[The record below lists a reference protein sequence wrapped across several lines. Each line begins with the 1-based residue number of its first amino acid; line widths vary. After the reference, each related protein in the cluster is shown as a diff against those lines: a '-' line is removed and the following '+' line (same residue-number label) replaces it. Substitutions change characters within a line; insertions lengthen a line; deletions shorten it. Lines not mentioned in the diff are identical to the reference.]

1 MKKLLILTLML
12 VMGMACP
19 APADAQKKAQA
30 QPCSME
36 EFRTKQ
42 EAFLTEQAE
51 LTQDEAAR
59 FFPLYFELQDKKKA
73 LNDAAF
79 AKARKGKDGNA
90 TEKDYEDI
98 LDELAQA
105 RLACDR
111 LDVEYLGRFKQ
122 ILSAKKLYFLQRAEM
137 KFHRDLIK
145 IVNQQKKPEK
155 KQ

>member
-1 MKKLLILTLML
+1 MKKLILLTQMAL
-12 VMGMACP
+12 VWMACP
-19 APADAQKKAQA
+19 TPMTAQ
-30 QPCSME
+30 QPRKGQQRPTCTME
-36 EFRTKQ
+36 EFRAKQ
-42 EAFLTEQAE
+42 EAYLTEQAE

-79 AKARKGKDGNA
+79 AKSRKGKDGNA
-90 TEKDYEDI
+90 TEKEYEEI

-145 IVNQQKKPEK
+145 IVNQKK
-155 KQ
+155 

>member
-1 MKKLLILTLML
+1 MKRYILITLLMMTALL
-12 VMGMACP
+12 P
-19 APADAQKKAQA
+19 ALAQQK
-30 QPCSME
+30 CNRE
-36 EFRTKQ
+36 EFRAKQ
-42 EAFLTEQAE
+42 EAYLTEQAE

-79 AKARKGKDGNA
+79 AKAKTGKKGTA
-90 TEKDYEDI
+90 TEKEYEDI
-98 LDELAQA
+98 LDQLAQA

-137 KFHRDLIK
+137 KFHRDLVR
-145 IVNQQKKPEK
+145 IVNQKK
-155 KQ
+155 

>member
-1 MKKLLILTLML
+1 MKRYILITLLMMTTLL
-12 VMGMACP
+12 P
-19 APADAQKKAQA
+19 ALAQQK
-30 QPCSME
+30 CNRE
-36 EFRTKQ
+36 EFRAKQ
-42 EAFLTEQAE
+42 EAYLTEQAE

-79 AKARKGKDGNA
+79 AKAKTGKKGTA
-90 TEKDYEDI
+90 TEKEYEDI
-98 LDELAQA
+98 LDQLAQA

-137 KFHRDLIK
+137 KFHRDLVR
-145 IVNQQKKPEK
+145 IVNQKK
-155 KQ
+155 

>member
-1 MKKLLILTLML
+1 MKRYILITLLMMTALLPTL
-12 VMGMACP
+12 
-19 APADAQKKAQA
+19 AQQK
-30 QPCSME
+30 CNRE
-36 EFRTKQ
+36 EFRAKQ
-42 EAFLTEQAE
+42 EAYLTEQAE

-79 AKARKGKDGNA
+79 AKAKTGKKGTA
-90 TEKDYEDI
+90 TEKEYEDI
-98 LDELAQA
+98 LDQLAQA

-137 KFHRDLIK
+137 KFHRDLVR
-145 IVNQQKKPEK
+145 IVNQKK
-155 KQ
+155 